1 MEKGINRGGKNGRDH
16 TGHRHLIEFRVQA
29 TGDFKDTV

>member
-16 TGHRHLIEFRVQA
+16 TGHRHLVEFDAQA
-29 TGDFKDTV
+29 SSDFKEMV